1 ALGAGPE
8 TVVALCVERSFD
20 MVIALVAIL
29 KAGAAYLPLD
39 PDYPPERLAFMLAD
53 AAAPVLITQS
63 ATRERLPAHHAR
75 VVDLDA
81 DRAAIAQQPAT
92 PPPGRI
98 DPATA
103 AYVIYTSGSTG
114 QPKGVAATH
123 AGLGNHMRWMAH
135 DHPADRRDIVL
146 GRTAISF
153 DAAQW
158 EVWLPLVA
166 GASLCIAPTATAR
179 DPGRLAAL
187 VAEQGIT
194 MAQFVPSLLEPVM
207 AAAPQDSLRKIRQLF
222 CGGEA
227 LPANLVDA
235 ALTSIGAPVVN
246 LYGPTEATIQITSWT
261 VAGHD
266 DLPDAPLPS
275 VPIGRP
281 IWNTRVYV
289 LDARLQPVPA
299 GVTGELYVAGA
310 GLARGYL
317 GRAGLTAERFVAD
330 PYGPSG
336 SRMYRTGDLAR
347 WRADGVL
354 DFLGR
359 ADAQVKLRGFRI
371 EPGEI
376 EAALL
381 RHQDVAQ
388 AAVVAR
394 RDGGP
399 DAGEDHALDGNGP
412 AGSGALRLVAYVV
425 AKAGAAA
432 PDAAALRQHLS
443 GLLPD
448 YMVPSA
454 FVMLERLP
462 LTPNGKL
469 DRRALPAPVAATST
483 ARRLPRTPQE
493 AVLCALFAET
503 LGVPEVGI
511 DDNFFELG
519 GHSLLA
525 TRLIGRIR
533 AALEVEI
540 AIRSL
545 FEAPT
550 VAELA
555 KHIADGTPS
564 RSDFD
569 TVLPIRATGDAAP
582 LFCIHPAGGFS
593 WPYARFIRHIPPA
606 HPIYGLQA
614 RNLLQADRYPE
625 TIEEMAADYLDLIRN
640 IQPSGPYNLL
650 GWSFG
655 GLVAHAIATRL
666 QATGEEVTLLA
677 LLDSY
682 PRERLTSPF
691 DEGAEPA
698 EEILFAGVADESLRD
713 MLELLRHEGHIN
725 AALGDDHFEAIMG
738 SFENSTRLMRR
749 FSPQRYRGDLLL
761 FVATQ
766 GNPKPPPIDA
776 WRPYVDGR
784 INVHRV
790 DCTHETMLEP
800 QAVAEIGVVLADELA
815 AHRQEHPV
823 EDTVSPRLDDLDET
837 ASES

>member
-1 ALGAGPE
+1 
-8 TVVALCVERSFD
+8 
-20 MVIALVAIL
+20 MVIALIGIL

-39 PDYPPERLAFMLAD
+39 PDYPQQRLRFMLDD
-53 AAAPVLITQS
+53 AAAPILITHGALRS
-63 ATRERLPAHHAR
+63 RLPEHHAR
-75 VVDLDA
+75 IVDLDA
-81 DRAAIAQQPAT
+81 DRAIIAPQPAT

-98 DPATA
+98 DPGTA

-114 QPKGVAATH
+114 QPKAVTVTH
-123 AGLGNHMRWMAH
+123 GGLANHMQWMAR
-135 DHPADRRDIVL
+135 DYPAGPDDIVL

-153 DAAQW
+153 DAAAW
-158 EVWLPLVA
+158 EIWLPLVT
-166 GASLCIAPTATAR
+166 GAALCIAPTETAR
-179 DPGRLAAL
+179 DPGKLAAL
-187 VAEQGIT
+187 IAQQSIT
-194 MAQFVPSLLEPVM
+194 VAQFVPSLLEPVM
-207 AAAPQDSLRKIRQLF
+207 VAAPGALNHIRRLF

-227 LPANLVDA
+227 LPVSLVHS
-235 ALTSIGAPVVN
+235 ALASNGTPVVN
-246 LYGPTEATIQITSWT
+246 LYGPTETTIQITSWQI
-261 VAGHD
+261 ASRD
-266 DLPDAPLPS
+266 DLSDQMPS
-275 VPIGRP
+275 APIGRP

-289 LDARLQPVPA
+289 LDVGLQPVPS
-299 GVTGELYVAGA
+299 GVAGELYVSGA

-330 PYGPSG
+330 PFGPSG

-347 WRADGVL
+347 WRRDGVL
-354 DFLGR
+354 EFLGR

-381 RHQDVAQ
+381 RHDAVAQ

-394 RDGGP
+394 SDGGV
-399 DAGEDHALDGNGP
+399 DADETAGAGAAAGASGNRGG
-412 AGSGALRLVAYVV
+412 GSGGGSSPLRLVAYVV
-425 AKAGAAA
+425 AKAGTAAPGMAA
-432 PDAAALRQHLS
+432 PDASALRRHLM

-454 FVMLERLP
+454 FVTLERLP

-469 DRRALPAPVAATST
+469 DRRALPAPVVAANVV
-483 ARRLPRTPQE
+483 RRLPRTPHE
-493 AVLCALFAET
+493 EVLCGLFAET
-503 LGVPEVGI
+503 LGVAEVGI

-533 AALEVEI
+533 STLAVEI

-550 VAELA
+550 VEALA
-555 KHIADGTPS
+555 RLVTAGAAS

-569 TVLPIRATGDAAP
+569 TVLPIRATGHAPP

-593 WPYARFIRHIPPA
+593 WPYARFIGHIPPD

-614 RNLLQADRYPE
+614 RNLLQRDQYPE
-625 TIEEMAADYLDLIRN
+625 TIEEMAADYLNLIRE

-666 QATGEEVTLLA
+666 QAMGEDVAMLA

-682 PRERLTSPF
+682 PREQLTPPAVGS
-691 DEGAEPA
+691 DEPA
-698 EEILFAGVADESLRD
+698 EEILFAGVANKSLRD
-713 MLELLRHEGHIN
+713 MLELLRREGHIN
-725 AALGDDHFEAIMG
+725 AALGDDQFDAIMG
-738 SFENSTRLMRR
+738 SFENSTRLMKR
-749 FSPQRYRGDLLL
+749 FSPQRYHGDLLL

-766 GNPKPPPIDA
+766 DGPKPPPVET

-784 INVHRV
+784 IDVRRV
-790 DCTHETMLEP
+790 DCTHEAMLGP
-800 QAVAEIGVVLADELA
+800 QAVAEIGAVLAAELA
-815 AHRQEHPV
+815 TQSQAKSV
-823 EDTVSPRLDDLDET
+823 VDTISPRLDGLDEQ
-837 ASES
+837 AAES